1 MVQADLEAE
10 PLLRGR
16 PMAFRRVDGHALW
29 VSQKVID
36 ESGELPDEV
45 DGGAIIRDDSGTP
58 SGDRI
63 HSLTLNFIS

>member
-1 MVQADLEAE
+1 MKQADLESE

-36 ESGELPDEV
+36 LSGELPEEV
-45 DGGAIIRDDSGTP
+45 DGGAIIRDVSGAPT
-58 SGDRI
+58 G
-63 HSLTLNFIS
+63 N